1 MNSKGTEG
9 GGPTIWTNL
18 ILIGKLEVT
27 RIAATI
33 YVNHSGLDKQTGKLH
48 LVMVV
53 MVVFQRRGRKFSSTL
68 VGGRLKP
75 HQNQRYFKYFG

>member
-9 GGPTIWTNL
+9 GGPTICTNL

-53 MVVFQRRGRKFSSTL
+53 MVVFSSTL

-75 HQNQRYFKYFG
+75 HQNQRYFKYFR